1 MGWVADGVFLA
12 GCQQAAGG
20 VARGLPEKAVA
31 GFTDTFCGYLD
42 DVKTCASMHSCS
54 EVGRVLQK
62 LGMAYKL

>member
-31 GFTDTFCGYLD
+31 GFTGTCIG

-62 LGMAYKL
+62 LEMAYKL